1 MRMDVMLR
9 LSGVSH
15 AYVGPGGAAL
25 AVDGLDLEVAAGEFV
40 SLVGPSG
47 CGKTTILSLMAG
59 LFEPTRGTV
68 ELAGERVS
76 GPNPRIGYMLQQDY
90 LFPWRN
96 IRDNALIGF
105 EIAGKRGPDAE
116 RRVDGLLAEFGLA
129 SAARR
134 YPHELSGGMRQR
146 AALVRTLAREP
157 DVLLLDEPFSALDLL
172 IRLQLED
179 LVWETVRGRGV
190 TAVLVTHDLEEAA
203 AMSDRVVILD
213 ASPGRIRTVLDVP
226 ASIRARQPSEARW
239 EPDFGPL
246 FHRLR
251 GMIQEPEGGGSG
263 HARGAGARL
272 DSRD

>member
-1 MRMDVMLR
+1 MDVMLR

-15 AYVGPGGAAL
+15 AYVGPRGATL
-25 AVDGLDLEVAAGEFV
+25 AVDGLNLDVAAGEFV

-47 CGKTTILSLMAG
+47 CGKTTILNLMAG
-59 LFEPTRGTV
+59 LLKPSRGTV
-68 ELAGERVS
+68 ELAGEPVS

-105 EIAGKRGPDAE
+105 EIAGARGPEAI
-116 RRVDGLLAEFGLA
+116 RRVDRLLAEFGLA
-129 SAARR
+129 GSARR

-146 AALVRTLAREP
+146 AALVRTLVREP

-172 IRLQLED
+172 IRHQLED

-203 AMSDRVVILD
+203 AMSDRVVILN
-213 ASPGRIRTVLDVP
+213 ASPGRIRAVLDVP
-226 ASIRARQPSEARW
+226 ASIRTRQPSEARW
-239 EPDFGPL
+239 EKEFGPL
-246 FHRLR
+246 FHHLKE
-251 GMIQEPEGGGSG
+251 MIQEPKGGGAG
-263 HARGAGARL
+263 HARGAGERM
-272 DSRD
+272 DPRT

>member
-1 MRMDVMLR
+1 MDVMLR

-15 AYVGPGGAAL
+15 AYVGPAGALL
-25 AVDGLDLEVAAGEFV
+25 AVDGLNLDVATGEFV

-47 CGKTTILSLMAG
+47 CGKTTILNLMAG
-59 LFEPTRGTV
+59 LIRPSRGRV
-68 ELAGERVS
+68 EIAGEAVT
-76 GPNPRIGYMLQQDY
+76 GPDPRIGYMLQQDY

-105 EIAGKRGPDAE
+105 EIAGERSPEAE
-116 RRVDGLLAEFGLA
+116 RRIDRLLAEFGLA
-129 SAARR
+129 GTARR

-157 DVLLLDEPFSALDLL
+157 EVLLLDEPFSSLDLL

-203 AMSDRVVILD
+203 AMSDRVVILE
-213 ASPGRIRTVLDVP
+213 ASPGRIRSVLDVP
-226 ASIRARQPSEARW
+226 ASIRTRLPSEARW
-239 EPDFGPL
+239 DPDFGPL
-246 FHRLR
+246 FQRLR
-251 GMIQEPEGGGSG
+251 SLIREPEGGNAG
-263 HARGAGARL
+263 HAG
-272 DSRD
+272 

>member
-1 MRMDVMLR
+1 MDVMLR

-25 AVDGLDLEVAAGEFV
+25 AVDGLDLDVAAGEFV

-47 CGKTTILSLMAG
+47 CGKTTILNLMAG
-59 LFEPTRGTV
+59 LLKPSRGKV
-68 ELAGERVS
+68 ELAGEPVG
-76 GPNPRIGYMLQQDY
+76 GPDPRIGYMLQQDY

-105 EIAGKRGPDAE
+105 EIAGARGPEAA
-116 RRVDGLLAEFGLA
+116 RRIDRLLAEFGLA
-129 SAARR
+129 KAARR

-157 DVLLLDEPFSALDLL
+157 EVLLLDEPFSALDLL

-179 LVWETVRGRGV
+179 LVWETVRERGV

-203 AMSDRVVILD
+203 AMSDRVVIL
-213 ASPGRIRTVLDVP
+213 ASSPGRIRTVLDVP
-226 ASIRARQPSEARW
+226 ASIRTRPPSEARW
-239 EPDFGPL
+239 EKEFGPL

-251 GMIQEPEGGGSG
+251 GLIQEPEGGSAD
-263 HARGAGARL
+263 HARGAGERL
-272 DSRD
+272 DTRT